1 MSYRTASTG
10 LTRDLN
16 RAAIFKLIGSSGPIA
31 RAQIARQLGLSPAT
45 VTAVTREL
53 LDQGLVRVV
62 DRSQARRGRPA
73 LLLEVVGGAAAA
85 FGAKVA
91 PDHVVGVRVDLE
103 GEVLER
109 FEASFDASAPDA
121 VERLGDLLTGW
132 LDEASSTVP
141 LLGVGLGVS
150 GVVDSAQGTLDS
162 PLLGWRD
169 VPLAGLLADRLGLP
183 VYVDNDVNTL
193 AVSER
198 LHGRGRDVEHFVTVT
213 IGRGVGLGIVA
224 GGDIYR
230 GHGGG
235 AGEFGH
241 TTAVADGPQCSCGKR
256 GCLEAV
262 VADPALVGAARRGRL
277 LKRDEGVERL
287 TALADAGNARACQIF
302 AAAGATLGRA
312 VGDLANVLSPE
323 LVLVSGEGTRAWQ
336 HMLASFDGA
345 FRAALFGPLRGVRVE
360 VDPWDDARWAV
371 GAATL
376 VLRASFAAPLDSET
390 RPGDGRMEV
399 VA

>member
-121 VERLGDLLTGW
+121 VERLCDLLTGW
-132 LDEASSTVP
+132 LDEASSAVP

-169 VPLAGLLADRLGLP
+169 VPLAGLLAERLGLP

-224 GGDIYR
+224 DGDIYR

-241 TTAVADGPQCSCGKR
+241 TTAVADGPHCSCGKR

-262 VADPALVGAARRGRL
+262 VADPALVASARRARL
-277 LKRDEGVERL
+277 LKRDESIERL

-323 LVLVSGEGTRAWQ
+323 LVLVSGEGTRAWP

-376 VLRASFAAPLDSET
+376 VLRASFAAPLDSEA

>member
-103 GEVLER
+103 GEVIER
-109 FEASFDASAPDA
+109 FEAPFEASAPDA

-150 GVVDSAQGTLDS
+150 GVVDSAQGILDS
-162 PLLGWRD
+162 PLLGWRG
-169 VPLAGLLADRLGLP
+169 VPLAGLLADRLRLP

-198 LHGRGRDVEHFVTVT
+198 LHGRGRDIEHFVTVT

-241 TTAVADGPQCSCGKR
+241 TTVVADGPQCSCGKR

-262 VADPALVGAARRGRL
+262 VADPALVAAARRARVL
-277 LKRDEGVERL
+277 RRDEGVERL
-287 TALADAGNARACQIF
+287 TELADAGNARAREIF
-302 AAAGATLGRA
+302 ATAGGTLGRA

-323 LVLVSGEGTRAWQ
+323 LVLVSGEGTRAWP
-336 HMLASFDGA
+336 HMVASFDGA

-376 VLRASFAAPLDSET
+376 VLRASFAAPLDAET
-390 RPGDGRMEV
+390 GRMEV

>member
-1 MSYRTASTG
+1 MYRTASTS

-16 RAAIFKLIGSSGPIA
+16 RAAIFRLIGSSGPIA
-31 RAQIARQLGLSPAT
+31 RAQIARRLGLSPAT

-53 LDQGLVRVV
+53 LQQGLLRVA
-62 DRSQARRGRPA
+62 DRSQSPRGRPA
-73 LLLEVVGGAAAA
+73 LLLEIVGGAAAA

-91 PDHVVGVRVDLE
+91 PDHVVGVQVDLE
-103 GEVLER
+103 GDVLDR
-109 FEASFDASAPDA
+109 FEAPFNASNEAA
-121 VERLGDLLTGW
+121 VDELGRLL
-132 LDEASSTVP
+132 SSWIEQVQPSAP

-150 GVVDSAQGTLDS
+150 GVVDAATGSVDS

-169 VPLAGLLADRLGLP
+169 VPLAALLERQLGLP

-193 AVSER
+193 AVAER
-198 LHGRGRDVEHFVTVT
+198 LNGRGRQVDHFLTVT

-224 GGDIYR
+224 DGDIYR

-241 TTAVADGPQCSCGKR
+241 TTVAPDGPTCSCGKR
-256 GCLEAV
+256 GCLEALV
-262 VADPALVGAARRGRL
+262 GDPALVAEARRQRQ
-277 LKRDEGVERL
+277 LKRGDGIAELRSLADRGNPK
-287 TALADAGNARACQIF
+287 ALAVFALAGER
-302 AAAGATLGRA
+302 LGRA
-312 VGDLANVLSPE
+312 VGDLANILSPE
-323 LVLVSGEGTRAWQ
+323 LVLISGEGTQAWT
-336 HMLASFDGA
+336 HLASSFDES
-345 FRAALFGPLRGVRVE
+345 FRSSLFRPLRGVRVE

-376 VLRASFAAPLDSET
+376 VLRANFAAPLDEGR
-390 RPGDGRMEV
+390 RPAEARMEV